1 MNDKDFE
8 FKTADPC
15 WYEMLKAYAKENRKK
30 PTEAEA
36 VLWEYLKERQLGQ
49 PFRRQHIIGD
59 YIADCVCIPSRLVIE
74 IDGGY
79 HGLPEQQKSDEARQQ
94 WLEKQ
99 GFTVVRFT
107 NDEVIGDINNVIE
120 TIENYL

>member
-1 MNDKDFE
+1 M

-15 WYEMLKAYAKENRKK
+15 YYELLKEFAKENRKK

-36 VLWEYLKERQLGQ
+36 ILWDYIKKRQLGQ

-59 YIADCVCIPSRLVIE
+59 YIVDFACVPSKLIVE

-79 HGLPEQQKSDEARQQ
+79 HQLPNQQMNDKQRQE
-94 WLEKQ
+94 WLEKR
-99 GFTVVRFT
+99 GFTVLRFSNEEIIADT
-107 NDEVIGDINNVIE
+107 DNVIKKNK
-120 TIENYL
+120 T

>member
-1 MNDKDFE
+1 MKDFE

-15 WYEMLKAYAKENRKK
+15 YYELLKEFAKENRKK

-36 VLWEYLKERQLGQ
+36 ILWDYIKNRQLGQ

-59 YIADCVCIPSRLVIE
+59 YIVDFTCIPLKLIIE

-79 HGLPEQQKSDEARQQ
+79 HHLPNQQMNDEQRQK
-94 WLEKQ
+94 WLEKR
-99 GFTVVRFT
+99 GFTVLRFSNEEIIADT
-107 NDEVIGDINNVIE
+107 NNVIKK
-120 TIENYL
+120 IRHNIS

>member
-1 MNDKDFE
+1 MTDKDFK

-59 YIADCVCIPSRLVIE
+59 YIADFVCIPSRLVIE

-79 HGLPEQQKSDEARQQ
+79 HSLPEQQKSDEARQQ
-94 WLEKQ
+94 WLEQQ

-107 NDEVIGDINNVIE
+107 NEEVIGDINKVIE
-120 TIENYL
+120 TIEEHL